1 MSKTHA
7 LNFDFVSQSNHS
19 KNGLTCGDKFV
30 IEPST
35 GTLEPDNFLEL
46 KLTLSSGKQPSTYE
60 GELACNIIWALNT
73 YSNDDNDAT
82 QKGISLTAKK
92 ETLFLRISKSTDLS
106 VRYIFTQGEIQSIE
120 PFKSSSND
128 KRSLIEVVFG
138 NIVNDVLNDPSLNED
153 IAAL

>member
-1 MSKTHA
+1 MKGMSTKYKMIIMYNMSKTHA

-82 QKGISLTAKK
+82 QKGISLAAKK

-106 VRYIFTQGEIQSIE
+106 VRYIFT
-120 PFKSSSND
+120 
-128 KRSLIEVVFG
+128 
-138 NIVNDVLNDPSLNED
+138 
-153 IAAL
+153 